1 MSLQE
6 LGYTDALDKYRKEQG
21 LESFEVGRVVSE
33 HKERY
38 SIKTPEQEFD
48 AELLG
53 NLRFSAG
60 SRYDFPAVGDWVAF
74 SEYDEGKALIHAIYP
89 RKSVL
94 ERKAVGKAGQVQL
107 IATNVDYG
115 FVVQA
120 VDRDFNVNRL
130 ERYLTICYAAKI
142 QPLIVLSK
150 TDLITV
156 SELES
161 LRLQVEKRINEVP
174 LIPVSMT
181 GGYEGLKPHIKAG
194 HTYCLLGSSGVG
206 KSTLLNSLAGKE
218 QMITGEISTS
228 VNKGRHITSHREL
241 FVLESGGILI
251 DNPGMREVGITDAG
265 DGLESTFDAILDF
278 AEDCL
283 YPDCT
288 HMHEKGCGVLKA
300 LENGDI
306 DEDSYSN
313 YQKMER
319 EKKHFESDAL
329 ERKKKD
335 KDLGKVIKDFKK
347 HRKNHKF

>member
-1 MSLQE
+1 MTLQE
-6 LGYTDALDKYRKEQG
+6 LGYTDTLDKHRNEHG
-21 LESFEVGRVVSE
+21 LNSFEVGRVVSE

-38 SIKTPEQEFD
+38 AVKTPEKEFD

-53 NLRFSAG
+53 NMRFSAE

-74 SEYDEGKALIHAIYP
+74 TEYDEGKALIHALYP

-130 ERYLTICYAAKI
+130 ERYLTICHAAKI

-150 TDLITV
+150 TDLI
-156 SELES
+156 SASDLES
-161 LRLQVEKRINEVP
+161 LNAQVKQRIKEVP
-174 LIPVSMT
+174 VIPVSMT
-181 GGYEGLKPHIKAG
+181 GGYEALKPYIKPG
-194 HTYCLLGSSGVG
+194 LSYCLLGSSGVG

-218 QMITGEISTS
+218 QMQTGEISS
-228 VNKGRHITSHREL
+228 SLNKGRHVTSHREL

-251 DNPGMREVGITDAG
+251 DNPGMREVGITDTG
-265 DGLESTFDAILDF
+265 KGLESTFDAILDF
-278 AEDCL
+278 AADCRF
-283 YPDCT
+283 PDCT
-288 HMHEKGCGVLKA
+288 HMHEKGCAVLKA
-300 LENGDI
+300 VENGDI
-306 DEDSYSN
+306 DQDSYSN
-313 YQKMER
+313 YQKMEK

-335 KDLGKVIKDFKK
+335 KDLGKVIKEFKK
-347 HRKNHKF
+347 HKKNNKF

>member
-60 SRYDFPAVGDWVAF
+60 SRYNFPAVGDWVAF

-161 LRLQVEKRINEVP
+161 Q
-174 LIPVSMT
+174 T
-181 GGYEGLKPHIKAG
+181 
-194 HTYCLLGSSGVG
+194 
-206 KSTLLNSLAGKE
+206 
-218 QMITGEISTS
+218 
-228 VNKGRHITSHREL
+228 
-241 FVLESGGILI
+241 SGGK
-251 DNPGMREVGITDAG
+251 TD
-265 DGLESTFDAILDF
+265 
-278 AEDCL
+278 
-283 YPDCT
+283 
-288 HMHEKGCGVLKA
+288 
-300 LENGDI
+300 
-306 DEDSYSN
+306 
-313 YQKMER
+313 
-319 EKKHFESDAL
+319 
-329 ERKKKD
+329 
-335 KDLGKVIKDFKK
+335 
-347 HRKNHKF
+347 